1 MRSKVFVALGITL
14 ALLAGSVAT
23 AEAQSWKTI
32 NKSRKRRAQE
42 FLDVKIKYAVG
53 RFEVSRGSD
62 NQLYRLDSRY
72 DEDAFQ
78 LTSSYLESDHR
89 GQLVIDIDGH
99 DDLKDLDY
107 DHEAGHLRLDL
118 TGEVPLSL
126 SMKFGAAEA
135 KLDLGGLRLQN
146 LLLETGASDTHISFS
161 EPNRETAEH
170 CTFKAGAASF
180 KIDNLGNSGCENI
193 TVSGGVGKLA
203 LDFSGKWKNNA
214 TADINVGLGTI
225 EISVPAELG
234 VRIDRSTF
242 LMSFKAPGFEKQDGG
257 VWVSRNW
264 DTAKN
269 RLTVSISGVFG
280 GITVARL

>member
-1 MRSKVFVALGITL
+1 MKSKVFVALGITL

-53 RFEVSRGSD
+53 RFEVSKGSD

-72 DEDAFQ
+72 DEDVFN

-89 GQLVIDIDGH
+89 GRLVIDIDGR
-99 DDLKDLDY
+99 DDLHDLDY
-107 DHEAGHLRLDL
+107 DHEAGHLRLNL
-118 TGEVPLSL
+118 TGETPLSL

-146 LLLETGASDTHISFS
+146 LLLETGASDTYITFS
-161 EPNRETAEH
+161 EPNKETAEH

-180 KIDNLGNSGCENI
+180 KVDNLGNSGCENI

-203 LDFSGKWKNNA
+203 LDFSGKWKNDA
-214 TADINVGLGTI
+214 KADINIGLGTV

-242 LMSFKAPGFEKQDGG
+242 LMSFKAPGFDKQDGG

-264 DTAKN
+264 DTAKHH
-269 RLTVSISGVFG
+269 LTVSVSGAFG